1 MTAEGTGLKAERETT
16 PVPASAFRLLTSAF
30 VRHRFAL
37 ALLAVLASILFIA
50 PLVKQEVFT
59 LRDHFD
65 FFQPLRFFTSE
76 ELRAGRLPLWNPYN
90 ASGEPWMANP
100 QTGVLYPPAWLFL
113 VMPFATAYM
122 LYLLIHLILL
132 GWGAY
137 LLFVRRASP
146 GAALVGAAALMFSGP
161 VLSLFDISTILAT
174 FAWIPIVLWCA
185 AEGAWRRGG
194 AALALAFLAGEP
206 FFAALAA
213 LAYVLVRRRRDVIGT
228 AMVAFGLCAVQLLP
242 FLALVRVSDRAAGM
256 DSASILHD
264 SMAPRDWLR
273 VVWPGDIRPGQE
285 FLLVVYAG
293 IVVVALAVLGATT
306 IRRRR
311 DIAGWLALLAFAVLI
326 ACGPAFLVRMP
337 VTFFRYPSRMMP
349 FVALALAALAVAGW
363 ERIRRDR
370 RWLDLL
376 LVLLIVADLLP
387 HTRWL
392 LHAEPFRRHPVPYDA
407 SIGAKAKIFRL
418 GDVDVTHRE
427 AWISG
432 YLNLYDHRF
441 DAFTPAPLVV
451 ERYLHYYLEIAKRP
465 MHPDLAAAAIGF
477 TLTRY
482 ALPPPFQPITRSGDV
497 VVFEGDYPTPM
508 AAFIWREPLTMR
520 PAKWTL
526 DTSHARVSIDAPQE
540 GILVLR
546 QQAAPGWRVTIDGT
560 PAPHLL
566 VDGVY
571 RGVRLTKGRHE
582 VVWTYR
588 PVPLLIGAAMTLV
601 TLLSLQGLIF
611 VKHTRA

>member
-1 MTAEGTGLKAERETT
+1 MTAEGGRLKAETT
-16 PVPASAFRLLTSAF
+16 PVFQRLALSF

-37 ALLAVLASILFIA
+37 ALLALLASILFIE

-59 LRDHFD
+59 LRDHLD
-65 FFQPLRFFTSE
+65 YFQPLRFFTSE
-76 ELRAGRLPLWNPYN
+76 TLRAGRLPLWNPYN
-90 ASGEPWMANP
+90 ASGEPWLANP
-100 QTGVLYPPAWLFL
+100 QTGVFYPPAWLFL

-122 LYLLIHLILL
+122 LYLLAHVILL
-132 GWGAY
+132 GWGSY
-137 LLFVRRASP
+137 LLFLRRASP

-161 VLSLFDISTILAT
+161 VLSLLDISNNLAT
-174 FAWIPIVLWCA
+174 FAWIPLVLWCA

-228 AMVAFGLCAVQLLP
+228 AVVAFGLCAVQLLP

-264 SMAPRDWLR
+264 AMTPRDWLR
-273 VVWPGDIRPGQE
+273 VVSPMEIAPGQQ

-293 IVVVALAVLGATT
+293 IVVVLLAVIGVTT

-311 DIAGWLALLAFAVLI
+311 DVAGWLALLAFAVLI
-326 ACGPAFLVRMP
+326 ARGPAFLVRMP
-337 VTFFRYPSRMMP
+337 VTLFRYPSRLMP

-376 LVLLIVADLLP
+376 LVLLIVADLLG

-407 SIGAKAKIFRL
+407 SIGAEAKIFRL
-418 GDVDVTHRE
+418 GDVDATHRE

-451 ERYLHYYLEIAKRP
+451 ERYLRYYLGIAGRP
-465 MHPDLAAAAIGF
+465 LHPDLAAAAIGF

-482 ALPPPFQPITRSGDV
+482 ALPPPFEPVARSGDV
-497 VVFEGDYPTPM
+497 AVFRGDYPAPM
-508 AAFIWREPLTMR
+508 AALMWREPLTMR
-520 PAKWTL
+520 QAKWTL
-526 DTSHARVSIDAPQE
+526 DTSSARVRIDAPHD

-560 PAPHLL
+560 PAPPLL
-566 VDGVY
+566 LDGVY
-571 RGVRLTKGRHE
+571 RGVRLAKGRHE

-588 PVPLLIGAAMTLV
+588 PVPLLVGAAMTLI
-601 TLLSLQGLIF
+601 TLLSLPTLIN
-611 VKHTRA
+611 VKHTRV